1 MHFSGE
7 STIMGTI
14 SSGENIVL
22 MISRTC
28 KQEMTTRDAEKGEH
42 KMTGKLRMLALLLA
56 LCLTAGLCA
65 CGAPAAAPASQSA
78 PETAAPAA
86 PAAEEAAAP
95 APQTGEYKGYSLVL
109 DGHYLIWEDLDDFSV
124 TLAADGTGY
133 LDWGEDNRGPISSW
147 TAEGETVEIRAG
159 VSVMNGTI
167 RDGVMLLDLEEG
179 FVLCFAKEG
188 ADTSAMERITTEQYI
203 ALTAEKPAAELPVEG
218 DYTLYAMRYNG
229 QTASAEELQMDSSLT
244 LRADGTGS
252 MRSADEEM
260 ELTWSLMDGT
270 LTITMADESSAD
282 AQMGNGIAAL
292 DIYGDGSMLLYYA
305 QAGADTSSIQ
315 VMSMDEIREALE
327 SEMGGSRVN
336 MVWRGTVEQ
345 DSTHLK
351 YDRQTEGLDAL
362 QHYEVYSRGGEFCSC
377 QTTEVSGREQELRVF
392 FRDGKA
398 YNLYPEKMTGSIAAT
413 TDSAAITDNVLMLD
427 PLYAVIFRYARQT
440 EFTEETRDFNGI
452 SCTAAVYPATEYTP
466 ETVFFFDEADRLV
479 GVVEG
484 KPVVDSALEI
494 GETVYTVYGIDD
506 QIVESLFDISG
517 YTIS

>member
-1 MHFSGE
+1 
-7 STIMGTI
+7 
-14 SSGENIVL
+14 
-22 MISRTC
+22 
-28 KQEMTTRDAEKGEH
+28 
-42 KMTGKLRMLALLLA
+42 MTGKLRMLALLLA

-109 DGHYLIWEDLDDFSV
+109 DGHYLIWEDLESYSV

-188 ADTSAMERITTEQYI
+188 ADTSAMERITAEQYI

-315 VMSMDEIREALE
+315 LMSMD
-327 SEMGGSRVN
+327 
-336 MVWRGTVEQ
+336 
-345 DSTHLK
+345 D
-351 YDRQTEGLDAL
+351 
-362 QHYEVYSRGGEFCSC
+362 GE
-377 QTTEVSGREQELRVF
+377 
-392 FRDGKA
+392 RDGRFPRQHGMA
-398 YNLYPEKMTGSIAAT
+398 RHGRAGQ
-413 TDSAAITDNVLMLD
+413 
-427 PLYAVIFRYARQT
+427 YA
-440 EFTEETRDFNGI
+440 
-452 SCTAAVYPATEYTP
+452 S
-466 ETVFFFDEADRLV
+466 
-479 GVVEG
+479 
-484 KPVVDSALEI
+484 EI
-494 GETVYTVYGIDD
+494 
-506 QIVESLFDISG
+506 
-517 YTIS
+517 